1 VENFS
6 SITEIILLLNELEQ
20 KFGFVIDALDFTGVT
35 FKARLV
41 IEKDVFI
48 QVYFNIKREKFLLA
62 LIQDDRRV
70 YGFDKLGEKCHEH
83 PQKEPEKHVEK
94 PCSEMTLEKFIFKAI
109 QIVKE
114 QSHG

>member
-1 VENFS
+1 MENFS

-35 FKARLV
+35 FKARFV

-48 QVYFNIKREKFLLA
+48 QVYFNIK
-62 LIQDDRRV
+62 RV

-83 PQKEPEKHVEK
+83 PQKELEKHVEK